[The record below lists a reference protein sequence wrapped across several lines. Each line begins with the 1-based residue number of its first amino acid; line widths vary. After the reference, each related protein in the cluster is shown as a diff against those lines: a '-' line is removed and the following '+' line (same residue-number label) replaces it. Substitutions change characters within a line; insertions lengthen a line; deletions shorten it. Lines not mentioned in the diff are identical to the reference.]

1 MKVMSLLE
9 YRSTMFLTLS
19 KLTMIK
25 KELYVVP
32 IMGQAQ
38 QGCGFFVGN
47 YFITAG
53 HVIEE
58 SDSNLSIQYNGKMM
72 ILDKNKAIK
81 VCYSKELTD
90 SSNCL
95 DYAIFAVEGVD
106 SPLKLAGYKPKL
118 GNILH
123 CITYDTVVTKDEIHG
138 IPTIFANKEQI
149 LKKETNAVVREE
161 SLGNFFACN
170 TDSILKKGN
179 SGSPLFD
186 SQDKIVGILRGGTEI
201 PECCIFQ
208 YTDCIYL

>member
-1 MKVMSLLE
+1 
-9 YRSTMFLTLS
+9 
-19 KLTMIK
+19 MIRR
-25 KELYVVP
+25 ELYVVP

-58 SDSNLSIQYNGKMM
+58 SDSNLSIQYNGKM
-72 ILDKNKAIK
+72 IKLDKNKAVK

-90 SSNCL
+90 SPSCL

-106 SPLKLAGYKPKL
+106 SPLELSGYKPKS
-118 GNILH
+118 GNILY
-123 CITYDTVVTKDEIHG
+123 CITYDTIVTKDETHG
-138 IPTIFANKEQI
+138 IPSIFANKEQI
-149 LKKETNAVVREE
+149 VKIETNVVVREE

-186 SQDKIVGILRGGTEI
+186 SQGKIVGVLRGGTEI

-208 YTDCIYL
+208 YTDCISLKSATNSLSV